1 MRSLKNKWDLEKPQL
16 ELTDNITISVNDEP
30 EAILDATFAIQDA
43 QARLSNFQDI
53 KKEEG
58 QNMTPEELKAF
69 SENYKSIK
77 EAFYQAVKILT
88 NDSDFEKIL
97 SLNLSLNNLTLLFNE
112 MVKTAQ
118 KVEEDEEEDTGSK
131 SEE

>member
-1 MRSLKNKWDLEKPQL
+1 MRSLKNKWNLEKPQL
-16 ELTDNITISVNDEP
+16 ELTDEITISVNDEP

-43 QARLSNFQDI
+43 QAKLEQFQDI
-53 KKEEG
+53 KQDE
-58 QNMTPEELKAF
+58 MTAEDLKSFSNGYKELKD
-69 SENYKSIK
+69 
-77 EAFYQAVKILT
+77 AFYQSVHILT
-88 NDSDFEKIL
+88 NDSDYEKIL

-118 KVEEDEEEDTGSK
+118 KVEENEEEDTGSK